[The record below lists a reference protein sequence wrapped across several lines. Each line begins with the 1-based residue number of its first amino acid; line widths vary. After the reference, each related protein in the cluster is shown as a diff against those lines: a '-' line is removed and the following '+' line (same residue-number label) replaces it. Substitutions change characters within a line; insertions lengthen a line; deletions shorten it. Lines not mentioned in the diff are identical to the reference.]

1 MAQPGPPQ
9 SSSTPA
15 ATATSRRLPAAR
27 PPATSGWP
35 GRTIA
40 PGRSTPGT
48 PHPPTAEP
56 AGPARSSFP
65 IAPPAHRTRAL
76 PGTPSPTATTSG
88 SPSARPGSPT
98 PSGARPMARPSTAA
112 ATPGTPKDPDPD
124 PARPGTP
131 APVRDQSAPRGP
143 LTPRPGAR
151 GRSSGPGPPAIT
163 PTAHQ

>member
-65 IAPPAHRTRAL
+65 IAPPARRTRAR

-98 PSGARPMARPSTAA
+98 PSGARPTAPPFTAA
-112 ATPGTPKDPDPD
+112 ATPGTHRDPDT
-124 PARPGTP
+124 RPGDRRGTDWPSSQIP
-131 APVRDQSAPRGP
+131 AGLADGQ
-143 LTPRPGAR
+143 
-151 GRSSGPGPPAIT
+151 RSDTNPSLNVAAAADG
-163 PTAHQ
+163 